1 MSAVLE
7 FPVKRNEIVS
17 YNPAT
22 NKEIGRIKIFNAEEV
37 QKAVE
42 NSREASKLWRETSFA
57 DRKRFIMQAREVI
70 LDEMDEIARL
80 ISDEMGKP
88 VAEAFSAEIVPI
100 LDLMQYFARNTEKLL
115 KPRKVGIGLLGLM
128 GRTSKII
135 YQPLGVIGII
145 SPWNFPFSIPL
156 GEVVMA
162 LMAGNTVVLKP
173 SELTPLVGKK
183 IGEIFEKANLPKNVL
198 QIVTGDGKTGAAL
211 VESAPDKIMFTGS
224 VETGK
229 KIAAN
234 AAKNLTPVVLEL
246 GGKDPMIVFADA
258 DLEKAASGAVWGAF
272 TNSGQ
277 ACSSVERLYVEESV
291 IREFTNLIVEK
302 TRTLRQNFGNKETTD
317 VGSMVSENQ
326 LKIVEDH
333 VADFEESG
341 AKILTGGKRNSK
353 FEGTFFEPTVISNA
367 DNSMR
372 GMQEETFG
380 PTLPIAVFRTEKEAI
395 NLANDTEFGLTASV
409 WTKDISKGKRVA
421 EKIRAGTVTVN
432 EVLYTHG
439 IGQTPWGGFKNS
451 GYGRTHGL
459 EGLMELVAPQHIHV
473 NRFMLTPNVWWFGY
487 SKNAIDTFKTMAR
500 TFASGSLLQSVKLTP
515 QFIKRLRELMKK

>member
-7 FPVKRNEIVS
+7 FPIKSNEIVS

-22 NKEIGRIKIFNAEEV
+22 NREIGRVKNFTAEEV
-37 QKAVE
+37 NTAVE
-42 NSREASKLWRETSFA
+42 NSREAVKIWRITPFA
-57 DRKRFIMQAREVI
+57 ERKQIVMQAREVI
-70 LDEMDEIARL
+70 LDEMEEIARL

-88 VAEAFSAEIVPI
+88 VAESYSAEIVPV
-100 LDLMQYFARNTEKLL
+100 LDLMQYFARNAEKLL
-115 KPRKVGIGLLGLM
+115 KPRKVNIGLLGLM
-128 GRTSKII
+128 GRTSKVI
-135 YQPLGVIGII
+135 YQPLGVVGII

-162 LMAGNTVVLKP
+162 LMAGNTIVLKP

-198 QIVTGDGKTGAAL
+198 QIITGDGKTGAAL
-211 VESAPDKIMFTGS
+211 VEAAPDKIMFTGS

-229 KIAAN
+229 KIAAS
-234 AAKNLTPVVLEL
+234 ASKNLTPVVLEL

-277 ACSSVERLYVEESV
+277 ACSSVERLYIEES
-291 IREFTNLIVEK
+291 IAEKFTNLIVEK
-302 TRTLRQNFGNKETTD
+302 TRNLRQNLGSQETTD

-333 VADFEESG
+333 VADFEQSG
-341 AKILTGGKRNSK
+341 AEILTGGKRNTE
-353 FEGTFFEPTVISNA
+353 FEGTFFEPTVISGA

-380 PTLPIAVFRTEKEAI
+380 PTLPIAVFKTEKEAI
-395 NLANDTEFGLTASV
+395 DLANDTEFGLTASV
-409 WTKDISKGKRVA
+409 WTKDISRGKNVA

-473 NRFMLTPNVWWFGY
+473 NRFTITPDVWWFGY

-500 TFASGSLLQSVKLTP
+500 TFASGSLLKSVGLAP
-515 QFIKRLRELMKK
+515 QFIKRIRELMK